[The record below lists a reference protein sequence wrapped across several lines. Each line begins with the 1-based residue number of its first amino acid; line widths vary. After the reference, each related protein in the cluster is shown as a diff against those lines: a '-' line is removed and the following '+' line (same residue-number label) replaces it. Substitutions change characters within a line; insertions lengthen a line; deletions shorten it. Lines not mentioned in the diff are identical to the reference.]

1 MENETSCQQNQRGCG
16 TDRANS
22 FVPAISQAPGSG
34 DWMKRPAPRVNSGLA
49 SGGLE
54 TSKKRRKE
62 EYLENEL
69 HLGGGG
75 CALGPLDVYVVG
87 FMWFMGDMRGE
98 MGLEKGL
105 KGACFALEGRS
116 FQGVCDLGR

>member
-1 MENETSCQQNQRGCG
+1 
-16 TDRANS
+16 
-22 FVPAISQAPGSG
+22 
-34 DWMKRPAPRVNSGLA
+34 MKRPAPRVNSGLA

-98 MGLEKGL
+98 MGLEKG
-105 KGACFALEGRS
+105 
-116 FQGVCDLGR
+116 